1 MHMNRA
7 YIAIGLFVAALATT
21 ACEPPQT
28 APTLVTTPASATT
41 DAPRLQLQGSPVSI
55 LDRKP

>member
-1 MHMNRA
+1 MHRP
-7 YIAIGLFVAALATT
+7 YLVIGLFVAALATT

-28 APTLVTTPASATT
+28 APSLVTSTPAPPSA